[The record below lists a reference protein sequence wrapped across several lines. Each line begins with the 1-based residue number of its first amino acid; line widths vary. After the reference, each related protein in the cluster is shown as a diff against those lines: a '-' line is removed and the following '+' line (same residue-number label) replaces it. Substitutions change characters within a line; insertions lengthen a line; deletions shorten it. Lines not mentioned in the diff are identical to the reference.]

1 MECPKC
7 GNENRDGV
15 VFCEF
20 CGATLVTQEE
30 LHERAWI
37 KKKEEPAGNEPV
49 PERETSRQSG
59 KMRTRMEREDYV
71 VSSDPFDDDA
81 GMSRAG
87 RWLIAEIVIAV
98 LLCAAAGACY
108 YFFLSPQSI
117 AKNYVRARIDGNYS
131 KVYDMLDTTEFE
143 GELADKAAYV
153 TAKELSDEALIG
165 HIGEA
170 QVTSKKDDKAS
181 VQVRIY
187 SDENEDFLDVDMV
200 RDGLGYKISDN
211 SGLVKNV
218 SVTVPAGTKLFIDA
232 VGLGDELKKAEDGK
246 DVYTIP
252 AMFGNKHL
260 VEMQLSNGE
269 ISTTTFDLSELK
281 QGEGVDL
288 ISMFEPP
295 VDEETM
301 KKAADQAIVDFRE
314 LVEGAMNNK
323 TASEIGCIASMADA
337 GKSSM
342 IAAYE
347 TLRDHVFGWTDE
359 KNHTMNLTLSN
370 TESKAVLKVDGEKKT
385 ISVTVHA
392 EYAQK
397 DHTLEP
403 FEGDYDYS
411 GTCDSVLMYQLDGD
425 KLVLQ
430 SGTLPGFAQ

>member
-37 KKKEEPAGNEPV
+37 KKKDEPAEQEPV
-49 PERETSRQSG
+49 EEKAP
-59 KMRTRMEREDYV
+59 RTPKKRTKMEREDYV

-87 RWLIAEIVIAV
+87 KWIVAEIVIAV
-98 LLCAAAGACY
+98 LLCAAAAACY
-108 YFFLSPQSI
+108 FFFLSPQSF

-131 KVYDMLDTTEFE
+131 KVYDMLDTSAFE

-153 TAKELSDEALIG
+153 TAKELSDEVLIG

-170 QVTSKKDDKAS
+170 QVTSKSDGKAS

-200 RDGLGYKISDN
+200 KDGLGYKVSDN
-211 SGLVKNV
+211 SGLVNNV
-218 SVTVPAGTKLFIDA
+218 KLTVPAGTKVFVDA
-232 VGLGDELKKAEDGK
+232 VGLGDELKKSEDGN

-252 AMFGNKHL
+252 AMFGNRHL
-260 VEMQLSNGE
+260 VEMQLANGE
-269 ISTTTFDLSELK
+269 ITTTTFDLSELK

-301 KKAADQAIVDFRE
+301 KKAADQAIADFRS
-314 LVEGAMNNK
+314 LVDGAMNNK
-323 TASEIGCIASMADA
+323 TASEIGCIASMADS

-370 TESKAVLKVDGEKKT
+370 TEAKAVLKVDGEKKT
-385 ISVTVHA
+385 ISVTVHSD
-392 EYAQK
+392 YAQK

-403 FEGDYDYS
+403 FAGDYDYT
-411 GTCDSVLMYQLDGD
+411 GTCDSVFLYQLDGD

-430 SGTLPGFAQ
+430 SGTLPAFAQ